1 MTQSIKAYLSENLF
15 IRKGMCYFIVLF
27 FLGVSDVKSQ
37 TYGGASRIYTD
48 FNGYW
53 TSGVGDISTVLPDNS
68 HHLLGFTWQGNVY
81 STGIDDGRLSLEGVG
96 FSPQV
101 YQAFP
106 VRNIAAKS
114 SGTFIGLGQLYDGV
128 DNGISDPPPFAVPPN
143 LSAFLTDGLQGL
155 DYGTG
160 VANIASGN
168 VIFDF
173 SGIIDP
179 TQIGDGIPD
188 ILVTQFA
195 DPSSILDEVYLTDVD
210 GNLVG
215 NSLSI
220 DHTAINILGRWSA
233 DFYDLD
239 GGAGST
245 FIKTTRDLRLWVAE
259 LEAFGI
265 NMGNYEE
272 VRSLR
277 YRLNGTSDVAFAA
290 YKVGVFDI
298 VAANNDE
305 GITNQEEP
313 IVLNVLAN
321 DLPGEILDP
330 SYLSILDGPDNG
342 SLTINSVT
350 GEIEYLPYAEFFGI
364 DQFTYQICGDG
375 GLQCDEAVVT
385 IEVNQVKLPVK
396 WLKFTGSTLENQGI
410 TLAWTTAFE
419 KNTAFFEVETSVD
432 GRDWRVID
440 RIDAVGFSNNTIDYT
455 HFIPMYGAGR
465 VFVRLRQVDQDHS
478 QVFSEVLA
486 VDFLEEESNGVRLY
500 PNPVKNE
507 LMVEGFIEE
516 GLPMKVIDLTG
527 GEKTHLIQKLEEN
540 GFLIRLDVGLLEK
553 GIYVLV
559 WGKEV
564 LKFQKN

>member
-1 MTQSIKAYLSENLF
+1 
-15 IRKGMCYFIVLF
+15 MCYFIALF
-27 FLGVSDVKSQ
+27 ILGLSDVKSQ

-81 STGIDDGRLSLEGVG
+81 STGIDDGRLSSAGVT
-96 FSPQV
+96 FDPQV

-128 DNGISDPPPFAVPPN
+128 DNGISAPAPFAVPPN

-195 DPSSILDEVYLTDVD
+195 DPSSILDEVYLTDGD

-215 NSLSI
+215 NSLNI

-239 GGAGST
+239 GGAGAG
-245 FIKTTRDLRLWVAE
+245 FIKTNRDLRLWVAE

-265 NMGNYEE
+265 NIDNYEE

-313 IVLNVLAN
+313 VVLDVLAN
-321 DLPGEILDP
+321 DLPDEILDP
-330 SYLSILDGPDNG
+330 AYLSILDGPDNG
-342 SLTINSVT
+342 SLTINPVT

-375 GLQCDEAVVT
+375 GLQCDEAIVT

-396 WLKFTGSTLENQGI
+396 WLEFTGSTLANRGI
-410 TLAWTTAFE
+410 ALAWTTAFE

-440 RIDAVGFSNNTIDYT
+440 RIEAVGFSNNAVDYT
-455 HFIPMYGAGR
+455 HFVRMNGEGR

-478 QVFSEVLA
+478 QAFSEVLA
-486 VDFLEEESNGVRLY
+486 VDFLEQKSKEVRLY

-527 GEKTHLIQKLEEN
+527 GEKTHLIQKLEGD
-540 GFLIRLDVGLLEK
+540 GFLIRLDVSLLEK

>member
-1 MTQSIKAYLSENLF
+1 
-15 IRKGMCYFIVLF
+15 MCYFIALF
-27 FLGVSDVKSQ
+27 FLGLADVKSQ
-37 TYGGASRIYTD
+37 TYGGASRVYTD

-128 DNGISDPPPFAVPPN
+128 DNGISAPAPFTVPPN

-195 DPSSILDEVYLTDVD
+195 DPSSTLDEVYLTDGD

-239 GGAGST
+239 GGAGAG
-245 FIKTTRDLRLWVAE
+245 FIKTNRDLRLWVAE

-265 NMGNYEE
+265 NIDNYEE

-313 IVLNVLAN
+313 VVLDVLAN
-321 DLPGEILDP
+321 DLPDEILDP
-330 SYLSILDGPDNG
+330 AYLSILDGPDNG
-342 SLTINSVT
+342 SLTINPVT

-375 GLQCDEAVVT
+375 GLQCDEAIVT

-396 WLKFTGSTLENQGI
+396 WLEFTGSTLANRGI
-410 TLAWTTAFE
+410 ALAWTTAFE

-440 RIDAVGFSNNTIDYT
+440 RIEAVGFSNNAVDYN
-455 HFIPMYGAGR
+455 HFVRMNGEGR

-478 QVFSEVLA
+478 QAFSEVLA
-486 VDFLEEESNGVRLY
+486 VDFLEEKSKVVRLY

-527 GEKTHLIQKLEEN
+527 GEKTHLIQKLEGD
-540 GFLIRLDVGLLEK
+540 GFLIRLDVSLLEK

>member
-1 MTQSIKAYLSENLF
+1 MTQSIKAHLSENLF
-15 IRKGMCYFIVLF
+15 IRKGMCYFIALF
-27 FLGVSDVKSQ
+27 FLGLADVKSQ
-37 TYGGASRIYTD
+37 TYGGASRVYTD

-128 DNGISDPPPFAVPPN
+128 DNGISAPAPFTVPPN

-195 DPSSILDEVYLTDVD
+195 DPSSTLDEVYLTDGD

-239 GGAGST
+239 GGAGAG
-245 FIKTTRDLRLWVAE
+245 FIKTNRDLRLWVAE

-265 NMGNYEE
+265 NIDNYEE

-313 IVLNVLAN
+313 VVLDVLAN
-321 DLPGEILDP
+321 DLPDEILDP
-330 SYLSILDGPDNG
+330 AYLSILDGPDNG
-342 SLTINSVT
+342 SLTINPVT

-375 GLQCDEAVVT
+375 GLQCDEAIVT

-396 WLKFTGSTLENQGI
+396 WLEFTGSTLANRGI
-410 TLAWTTAFE
+410 ALAWTTAFE

-440 RIDAVGFSNNTIDYT
+440 RIEAVGFSNNAVDYN
-455 HFIPMYGAGR
+455 HFVRMNGEGR

-478 QVFSEVLA
+478 QAFSEVLA
-486 VDFLEEESNGVRLY
+486 VDFLEEKSKVVRLY

-527 GEKTHLIQKLEEN
+527 GEKTHLIQKLEGD
-540 GFLIRLDVGLLEK
+540 GFLIRLDVSLLEK